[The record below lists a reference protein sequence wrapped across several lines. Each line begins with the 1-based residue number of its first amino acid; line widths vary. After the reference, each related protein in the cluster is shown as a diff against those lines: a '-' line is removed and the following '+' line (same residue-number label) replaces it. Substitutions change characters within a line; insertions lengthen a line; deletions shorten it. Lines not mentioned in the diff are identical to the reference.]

1 MACDYIVNNF
11 EITRFNSL
19 GRKFHHFGAIAEN
32 ILFLTFLYLMSLKEG
47 ISRTRNMAAWLLFFV
62 VVLDC
67 FSTSKVSSEKN
78 SLIKCRSPE
87 QETFSCHWTYGDFH
101 NFTSPDLTKLLYMK
115 SKEDKWNEC
124 PDYVSAGENSCYFN
138 STYTSIWTQYCL
150 KLLHGNTVIVER
162 CFSVDDIVQPDP
174 PIDLGWTLLTS
185 LSEIH
190 ADIQVKWDPP
200 PSADVRKGWITLQY
214 ELQLKEVNKTK
225 WIKMD
230 PVITTA
236 VPVYSL
242 KMGRDYEVRV
252 RCKQLS
258 SENFGEYS
266 EILYVSLPQPDLEE
280 SEILL
285 ISFVIVGTF
294 GGTIVL
300 LLIFFTKQ
308 KRLKMLILPPVPV
321 PKIKGID
328 SELLKKGKLD
338 EVNSILT
345 CHGIN
350 KPELYNDSW
359 VEFIELDIDDP
370 DEKTE
375 GLDTDRLLNDDHL
388 KSHSCLGVKDDDSGR
403 ASCCEPD
410 IPETDFSTS
419 DTCDGTSDIVQLQKV
434 NVNEGDLLC
443 LDQKC
448 SDESPLSFDA
458 SATQLLNSKTS
469 GDDKPRPFVSETESA
484 DHPVCIQLTNQ
495 SSKANI
501 DFYALVSDI
510 SPTGRLLL
518 SPGQRI
524 KTENE
529 ECIEPTMQCQPNYTT
544 DSAYICESAAVTFC
558 ATPSHEEEPQP
569 RPNFN
574 ENTYFT
580 AESLTTTVLDS
591 VAEDEA
597 STSEMPVPDYTSL
610 HIISSQ
616 QNIVLTELSNP
627 SILASCGYMNP
638 DQVNKFMP

>member
-1 MACDYIVNNF
+1 MAP
-11 EITRFNSL
+11 
-19 GRKFHHFGAIAEN
+19 
-32 ILFLTFLYLMSLKEG
+32 
-47 ISRTRNMAAWLLFFV
+47 WLLLFAV
-62 VVLDC
+62 ALMCTNDC
-67 FSTSKVSSEKN
+67 FSTSEVSSKEPR
-78 SLIKCRSPE
+78 LTKCRSPE

-101 NFTSPDLTKLLYMK
+101 NFTSPGLTKLLYKM

-138 STYTSIWTQYCL
+138 STYTSIWTPYCL
-150 KLLHGNTVIVER
+150 KLLNGNVVIDEQCFTVDE
-162 CFSVDDIVQPDP
+162 IVQPDP
-174 PIDLGWTLLTS
+174 PIGLNWTLLNTS
-185 LSEIH
+185 LTGIH
-190 ADIQVKWDPP
+190 ADIQVKWEPP
-200 PSADVRKGWITLQY
+200 PSADVQKGWITLQY
-214 ELQLKEVNKTK
+214 ELQLKEVNETK
-225 WIKMD
+225 WIKME
-230 PVITTA
+230 PVFTTV

-242 KMGRDYEVRV
+242 KVGRDYEVRV
-252 RCKQLS
+252 RCRQHT
-258 SENFGEYS
+258 SEHFGEYS
-266 EILYVSLPQPDLEE
+266 EILYVSLPQLSPVILDEE
-280 SEILL
+280 SEFSW
-285 ISFVIVGTF
+285 ISFVIFGTL
-294 GGTIVL
+294 GGTVVL
-300 LLIFFTKQ
+300 LMILFTKQ

-328 SELLKKGKLD
+328 SELLKKGKMD
-338 EVNSILT
+338 EVNSILASHET
-345 CHGIN
+345 Y

-375 GLDTDRLLNDDHL
+375 GLDTDRLLNDDHM

-419 DTCDGTSDIVQLQKV
+419 DTCDGTSDIVQSQKV

-448 SDESPLSFDA
+448 SDGSPLSLDA
-458 SATQLLNSKTS
+458 PAAQLLNSKTS
-469 GDDKPRPFVSETESA
+469 GDDKPRSFVGETEST
-484 DHPVCIQLTNQ
+484 DHPVCMQLSNQ

-510 SPTGRLLL
+510 SPSGRLLL

-529 ECIEPTMQCQPNYTT
+529 ECIEPTLQCQPNFTM

-558 ATPSHEEEPQP
+558 ATPSHEEEPPQQ

-574 ENTYFT
+574 EDTYFT
-580 AESLTTTVLDS
+580 TESLTTTVLDS

-597 STSEMPVPDYTSL
+597 STSEMHVPDYTSL
-610 HIISSQ
+610 HIMNSQ
-616 QNIVLTELSNP
+616 QNIVLTELPDP
-627 SILASCGYMNP
+627 SILTSCGYMNP